1 MDMIEQIKAGLFSHG
16 SMAVIAVVGVL
27 ALILAMKV
35 AHFIIRLVLGLIAL
49 AALGGAAWWFFL
61 RH

>member
-16 SMAVIAVVGVL
+16 SMAVIAVVGVV

-35 AHFIIRLVLGLIAL
+35 AHFIIRLILGLIAL